1 MKKQSDDEY
10 RSRCPIN
17 IALELFGD
25 RWSLLIIRDAL
36 FKGKD
41 SYNGFLASPEKI
53 ASNIL
58 SDRLLKLETAGI
70 LAKQRDPDDARRVR
84 YRLTEKGFALAP
96 VLLEII
102 LWADA
107 HEDTAAP
114 PQVVGEMKANRRRFL
129 AKLRKLWMQTDSRRS
144 EDRDSV

>member
-1 MKKQSDDEY
+1 MPKKTAVEH

-36 FKGKD
+36 FKGTD
-41 SYNGFLASPEKI
+41 NFNGFMASSEKI

-58 SDRLLKLETAGI
+58 SDRLSRLETAGI
-70 LAKQRDPDDARRVR
+70 LEKRQDPQDARRVR
-84 YRLTEKGFALAP
+84 YHLTEKGMALAP
-96 VLLEII
+96 VLIEII
-102 LWADA
+102 LWADT

-114 PQVVGEMKANRRRFL
+114 PELIAAMKANRRGFI
-129 AKLRKLWMQTDSRRS
+129 ANLRKRWRAHTER
-144 EDRDSV
+144 